1 MGAEVLSRERIV
13 AAALQIVDA
22 EGVEQLSMRRLAKRL
37 GVDPMAIYRHFSDKA
52 AVIDGMVALVFGEFH
67 VATAAGDDWRDHV
80 RAFAAAYRAL
90 AQSHPNLIV
99 YLVTHIELAAPAVFA
114 VGESLATTLQRAGLT
129 PLQVITAYSLLVDYL
144 NGFVLSAGSG
154 RLGKPGEF
162 DAFYDLLDVLPAD
175 RYPTMRAIYGAQDEA
190 TLQAHATDPL
200 ELILAGIATWIE
212 QSDGEGAL

>member
-1 MGAEVLSRERIV
+1 
-13 AAALQIVDA
+13 
-22 EGVEQLSMRRLAKRL
+22 
-37 GVDPMAIYRHFSDKA
+37 
-52 AVIDGMVALVFGEFH
+52 
-67 VATAAGDDWRDHV
+67 
-80 RAFAAAYRAL
+80 
-90 AQSHPNLIV
+90 
-99 YLVTHIELAAPAVFA
+99 